1 MFGRYNLKSGC
12 AAFMALGVTAGMVA
26 PLLTSTASFAQNAS
40 SFSDVSS
47 NYWAANFIQE
57 LSQRGVVAGFPDGS
71 FKPDQ
76 EVTRAQFAAMLNKAF
91 QKAPIR
97 SGIRF
102 ADVPSN
108 YWATNAI
115 QNAYTTGFMS
125 GYPKNTFQPN
135 QAIPRQ
141 QVLVS
146 LASGLQYS
154 PKGDVEGT
162 LQNFNDES
170 NIAAYARS
178 PIAAATEN
186 NVVVNYPNLKFLN
199 PTQVTTRA
207 QVAAFIYQALVST
220 NQASSINSPYIV
232 ALGNAPDDNGG
243 GVMQVLIPEG
253 TTIPVKYEN
262 ADKKKI
268 LVTKDETAP
277 LTLTVSTNVVTD
289 QGKVVIPAGSTVVG
303 QLKPVKAK
311 KGSQF
316 VAQKLVLPSG
326 QEYPINA
333 QSEVITKTQSVKKG
347 STAGAIVKDAVL
359 GGAAAAAVSAVTGDR
374 AIATEEVLGGA
385 AIGGLIGLF
394 FGKSSVDLI
403 VINPDT
409 DLQMTVNQNL
419 QISLK

>member
-1 MFGRYNLKSGC
+1 
-12 AAFMALGVTAGMVA
+12 
-26 PLLTSTASFAQNAS
+26 
-40 SFSDVSS
+40 
-47 NYWAANFIQE
+47 
-57 LSQRGVVAGFPDGS
+57 
-71 FKPDQ
+71 
-76 EVTRAQFAAMLNKAF
+76 MLNKAF
-91 QKAPIR
+91 QKAPTR

-108 YWATNAI
+108 YWATSAI
-115 QNAYTTGFMS
+115 QNAYVTGFMS
-125 GYPKNTFQPN
+125 GYPGNTFQPN

-146 LASGLQYS
+146 LANGLEYS
-154 PKGDVEGT
+154 PKGDVETT
-162 LQNFNDES
+162 LQNFNDEG

-220 NQASSINSPYIV
+220 NQASNINSPYIV
-232 ALGNAPDDNGG
+232 SLGDTNNGGG

-268 LVTKDETAP
+268 LVTRDETAP

-289 QGKVVIPAGSTVVG
+289 SGKVVIPAGSTVVG
-303 QLKPVKAK
+303 QLKPVKTQ

-326 QEYPINA
+326 QEYSINA
-333 QSEVITKTQSVKKG
+333 QSQVITKTETVRKG
-347 STAGAIVKDAVL
+347 STTGAIAKNAVL

-374 AIATEEVLGGA
+374 AVATEEVLGGV
-385 AIGGLIGLF
+385 AIGSLIGLF

-419 QISLK
+419 QISLR